1 MLFGTNRPKKSQT
14 VANIILAS
22 LIDSPTVCQANGIYV
37 WRIMQTKRSEL
48 GSLDHGIAGYHM
60 WLPWHKSCRVQAQD
74 AYSGAPPWRRMT
86 AEQRSMRRFVASL
99 PRTRSGKITRSALK
113 EVTLER
119 ERGDIST
126 I

>member
-1 MLFGTNRPKKSQT
+1 M
-14 VANIILAS
+14 I
-22 LIDSPTVCQANGIYV
+22 
-37 WRIMQTKRSEL
+37 
-48 GSLDHGIAGYHM
+48 
-60 WLPWHKSCRVQAQD
+60 
-74 AYSGAPPWRRMT
+74 

-126 I
+126 IEDEGSVSGAVGAWREPRTDVVGAVGRPYRYEGVVHRPGSGLTRERRRYGAVRY